1 MSQRGLVHV
10 PDICQVGLAAGSA
23 TDYRPKGTGNST
35 TPFEVWR
42 ICGEGARQY
51 GAILLRCFQNH
62 VGRPVERTAESIMLS
77 SEETYIRCQPV
88 RIIRPISII
97 ITITINITTTPP
109 LEH

>member
-1 MSQRGLVHV
+1 MSRIFVKRVLR
-10 PDICQVGLAAGSA
+10 LARHRIIAQ
-23 TDYRPKGTGNST
+23 KG
-35 TPFEVWR
+35 PE
-42 ICGEGARQY
+42 IQQHLLKY
-51 GAILLRCFQNH
+51 GGYAEKALDSMGRYCYDAFQNH

-77 SEETYIRCQPV
+77 SDETYIRCQPV